1 MPILLLHGLG
11 SSSADWAY
19 QRTAL
24 GARYRVIAPDLRAH
38 GRSPR
43 ARGRLTAEVM
53 ASDVAALLGG
63 LEVAPA
69 HVVGLSLGG
78 CVALSLALD
87 HPDRVRSL
95 TLVNAFPRPAPAG
108 PRGALRFVTR
118 LGLLACAPMRVVAAH
133 AARGLFP
140 RPEQRELYL
149 AAVASLASNPRWT
162 YLACIRGLLG
172 FDVRRRLG
180 EVRCPT
186 LVVAGDRDTTVPLAS
201 KQLLQQSIPGAELIV
216 VSDSGHVTPYD
227 QAERFNTLLLAF
239 LDSH

>member
-1 MPILLLHGLG
+1 MA
-11 SSSADWAY
+11 ADV
-19 QRTAL
+19 T
-24 GARYRVIAPDLRAH
+24 
-38 GRSPR
+38 
-43 ARGRLTAEVM
+43 
-53 ASDVAALLGG
+53 ALLGALG
-63 LEVAPA
+63 TPPA

-78 CVALSLALD
+78 CVALALALD

-95 TLVNAFPRPAPAG
+95 TLVNTYARLAPAG
-108 PRGALRFVTR
+108 PRGALRMLVR

-133 AARGLFP
+133 VARGLFP
-140 RPEQRELYL
+140 RPDQRELYR
-149 AAVASLASNPRWT
+149 AAVASLASNPRRT
-162 YLACIRGLLG
+162 YLASIRGLMS

-201 KQLLQQSIPGAELIV
+201 KRFLQQSIPGAELRV

-227 QAERFNTLLLAF
+227 QAERFNDLLLQF